1 MIFAYPCL
9 CVQLGPKCSC
19 PRTNTLRRHGVTH
32 FCLDWL
38 DTHGQLQGFKNPTNR
53 LLAVLPEVAEE
64 HDRRGPSWTRRLV
77 T

>member
-1 MIFAYPCL
+1 MLFACPCL

-19 PRTNTLRRHGVTH
+19 LLTNTLRRHGVTH

-53 LLAVLPEVAEE
+53 MLAVLPEIAEE
-64 HDRRGPSWTRRLV
+64 HD
-77 T
+77 